1 MNKSLINKTI
11 LIIGLMILLIGL
23 SSSSATEINQSD
35 FTDNI
40 EIDDSLKD
48 TTISKDSFK
57 PSMKND
63 NIITIDDAKYSEY
76 FDEDGYLLN
85 NLETGSIIEL
95 TGTFSNRNFT
105 IDQELTLQGNE
116 NTILYGTTITAE
128 APVIIRN
135 LTINNQNKELENAII
150 IYSNN
155 CIVENC
161 NILDNTTHDVE
172 EIYVLNNN
180 NIIRNNTITVY
191 GPSDEIDWH
200 SSPDLA
206 STLSIAIISSNNIIA
221 NNTINTYSSIKKHE
235 HGTIES
241 ITIQGSHLNDIH
253 AENNTIINN
262 TIRTISDEYAFGIN
276 LGENIDGNK
285 IINNTIYT
293 QGKKFAD
300 GIQPFSSIDNF
311 TVTGNKIISISDD
324 LADGI
329 VISKDKMQGTTQNNT
344 IKDNIIEI
352 TGKTTNGIE
361 IYNSENGII
370 ENNNIIINGN
380 TSNGIIVEGSA
391 NLKNN
396 TIIINSENGTG
407 ILSTSLENS
416 NITNNTIKTNSTY
429 AISLTNANNNNI
441 SDNNVNSQ
449 NNDYIY
455 ISGENNII
463 ENNYPHILKTNI
475 TIIPFS
481 SIIQSYANTTIKVI
495 DQNNNTV
502 NSGKVIIK
510 INGITLKDN
519 DGKTIYAR
527 VKNGTAL
534 FNYKIPTVNINSYIS
549 AVYSGNDKYLSSRT
563 DNIQMNLTLPS
574 DEIRISIDE
583 NPKKGQNT
591 ILTATLVSNNDN
603 KLNEGYVLFKI
614 NDITLKD
621 TYNKTLLVNVY
632 NNTAVL
638 NYTLPVLNTNNYN
651 ITAVYINQNYRLENS
666 SIIEVSKIKSN
677 ITIINL
683 ETDKNAK
690 KTVINATLTDEY
702 QQPIKANTK
711 VVIKINGLSIDS
723 FKISDG
729 IINRIVNFSNIK
741 NLSIIT
747 GETKQYTSCKLYI
760 ER

>member
-11 LIIGLMILLIGL
+11 LIISLMILLIGL
-23 SSSSATEINQSD
+23 SSSSATETNQSD
-35 FTDNI
+35 LENNV
-40 EIDDSLKD
+40 EIDNSLKD
-48 TTISKDSFK
+48 TTIMEDSSKAYLK
-57 PSMKND
+57 TD
-63 NIITIDDAKYSEY
+63 NIITIDDEKYTEY
-76 FDEDGYLLN
+76 FDDEGYLLN
-85 NLETGSIIEL
+85 YLDDGSIIEL
-95 TGTFSNRNFT
+95 TGTFNNRNFT

-116 NTILYGTTITAE
+116 NTILYGTTITAD

-135 LTINNQNKELENAII
+135 LTIDNQNKGLENAII

-161 NILDNTTHDVE
+161 NILDNTTSDVE

-180 NIIRNNTITVY
+180 NTIRNNHITVY
-191 GPSDEIDWH
+191 GPSDEIDWY

-241 ITIQGSHLNDIH
+241 ITIQGSYINDIY

-262 TIRTISDEYAFGIN
+262 TINTITDEYAFGIN

-293 QGKKFAD
+293 RGKKFAD
-300 GIQPFSSIDNF
+300 GIQPFSSINNF

-329 VISKDKMQGTTQNNT
+329 AISKDKMQGTTQNNT
-344 IKDNIIEI
+344 IKDNTIEV

-361 IYNSENGII
+361 IYNSENAII
-370 ENNNIIINGN
+370 ENNTITINGN
-380 TSNGIIVEGSA
+380 TSNGIIVEGNA
-391 NLKNN
+391 NLTRN
-396 TIIINSENGTG
+396 TITINSENGTG
-407 ILSTSLENS
+407 ILSTSLEKS
-416 NITNNTIKTNSTY
+416 NITNNTIKTNSPY
-429 AISLTNANNNNI
+429 AINLTNANNNNI

-449 NNDYIY
+449 NSDYIY
-455 ISGENNII
+455 INGENNII
-463 ENNYPHILKTNI
+463 ENNNPCIINTYI
-475 TIIPFS
+475 TILPFTAM
-481 SIIQSYANTTIKVI
+481 IQSYTNTTIKVK

-510 INGITLKDN
+510 INGKTLKDN
-519 DGKTIYAR
+519 EGKTVYIK
-527 VKNGTAL
+527 VKNGTAV
-534 FNYKIPTVNINSYIS
+534 FNYKIPTSNINSNIS

-563 DNIQMNLTLPS
+563 DNISMNLTLPA
-574 DEIRISIDE
+574 DEIKITVE
-583 NPKKGQNT
+583 KTPKKGQNT
-591 ILTATLVSNNDN
+591 ILTATLVSNNNN
-603 KLNEGYVLFKI
+603 KLDEGYVLFKI
-614 NDITLKD
+614 NGITLKD
-621 TYNKTLLVNVY
+621 THNKTLLVNVY

-638 NYTLPVLNTNNYN
+638 NCTLPILNTNNYN
-651 ITAVYINQNYRLENS
+651 ITAVYVNQNYRLENS
-666 SIIEVSKIKSN
+666 SIIEVSKVKSN

-683 ETDKNAK
+683 ETDKNTK

-702 QQPIKANTK
+702 QQPIKVNTK

-729 IINRIVNFSNIK
+729 MINRTLNYSNIK
-741 NLSIIT
+741 SITIIS
-747 GETKQYTSCKLYI
+747 GETKQYTSCKLDM
-760 ER
+760 

>member
-11 LIIGLMILLIGL
+11 LIISLMILLIGL
-23 SSSSATEINQSD
+23 SSSSATETNQSD
-35 FTDNI
+35 LENNV
-40 EIDDSLKD
+40 EIDNSLKD
-48 TTISKDSFK
+48 TTIMEDSSKAYLK
-57 PSMKND
+57 TD
-63 NIITIDDAKYSEY
+63 NIITIDDEKYTEY
-76 FDEDGYLLN
+76 FDDEGYLLN
-85 NLETGSIIEL
+85 YLDDGSIIEL
-95 TGTFSNRNFT
+95 TGTFNNRNFT

-116 NTILYGTTITAE
+116 NTILYGTTITAD

-135 LTINNQNKELENAII
+135 LTIDNQNKGLENAII

-161 NILDNTTHDVE
+161 NILDNTTSDVE

-180 NIIRNNTITVY
+180 NTIRNNHITVY
-191 GPSDEIDWH
+191 GPSDEIDWY

-241 ITIQGSHLNDIH
+241 ITIQGSYINDIY

-262 TIRTISDEYAFGIN
+262 TINTITDEYAFGIN

-293 QGKKFAD
+293 RGKKFAD
-300 GIQPFSSIDNF
+300 GIQPFSSINNF

-329 VISKDKMQGTTQNNT
+329 AISKDKMQGTTQNNT
-344 IKDNIIEI
+344 IKDNTIEV

-380 TSNGIIVEGSA
+380 TSNGIIVEGNA
-391 NLKNN
+391 NLTRN
-396 TIIINSENGTG
+396 TITINSENGTG

-449 NNDYIY
+449 NSDYIY

-463 ENNYPHILKTNI
+463 ENNYPIILKTNI

-481 SIIQSYANTTIKVI
+481 AMIQSYTDTTIKVI

-519 DGKTIYAR
+519 EGKTIYAK
-527 VKNGTAL
+527 VKNGTAI
-534 FNYKIPTVNINSYIS
+534 FNYKIPTSNINSYIS

-563 DNIQMNLTLPS
+563 DNISMNLTLPA
-574 DEIRISIDE
+574 DEIKITVE
-583 NPKKGQNT
+583 KTPKKGQNT
-591 ILTATLVSNNDN
+591 ILTATLVSNNNN
-603 KLNEGYVLFKI
+603 KLNEGYILFKI
-614 NDITLKD
+614 NGITLKD
-621 TYNKTLLVNVY
+621 THNKTLLVNVY

-638 NYTLPVLNTNNYN
+638 NCTLPILNSNNYN
-651 ITAVYINQNYRLENS
+651 ITAVYVNQNYRLENS
-666 SIIEVSKIKSN
+666 SIIEVSKVKSN

-683 ETDKNAK
+683 ETDKNTK

-702 QQPIKANTK
+702 QQPIKVNTK

-729 IINRIVNFSNIK
+729 MINRTLNYSNIK
-741 NLSIIT
+741 SITIIS
-747 GETKQYTSCKLYI
+747 GETKQYTSCKLDM
-760 ER
+760 

>member
-11 LIIGLMILLIGL
+11 LIISLMILLIGL
-23 SSSSATEINQSD
+23 SSSSATETNQSD
-35 FTDNI
+35 LENNV
-40 EIDDSLKD
+40 EIDNSLKD
-48 TTISKDSFK
+48 TTIMEDSSKAYLK
-57 PSMKND
+57 TD
-63 NIITIDDAKYSEY
+63 NIITIDDEKYTEY
-76 FDEDGYLLN
+76 FDDEGYLLN
-85 NLETGSIIEL
+85 YLDDGSIIEL
-95 TGTFSNRNFT
+95 TGTFNNRNFT

-116 NTILYGTTITAE
+116 NTILYGTTITAD

-135 LTINNQNKELENAII
+135 LTIDNQNKGLENAII

-161 NILDNTTHDVE
+161 NILDNTTSDVE

-180 NIIRNNTITVY
+180 NTIRNNHITVY
-191 GPSDEIDWH
+191 GPSDEIDWY

-241 ITIQGSHLNDIH
+241 ITIQGSYINDIY

-262 TIRTISDEYAFGIN
+262 TINTITDEYAFGIN

-293 QGKKFAD
+293 RGKKFAD
-300 GIQPFSSIDNF
+300 GIQPFSSINNF

-329 VISKDKMQGTTQNNT
+329 AISKDKMQGTTQNNT
-344 IKDNIIEI
+344 IKDNTIEV

-380 TSNGIIVEGSA
+380 TSNGIIVEGRA

-449 NNDYIY
+449 NSDYIY

-463 ENNYPHILKTNI
+463 ENNNPGIINTYI
-475 TIIPFS
+475 TILPFTAM
-481 SIIQSYANTTIKVI
+481 IQSYTNTTIKVK

-510 INGITLKDN
+510 INGKTLKDN
-519 DGKTIYAR
+519 EGKTVYIK
-527 VKNGTAL
+527 VKNGTAI
-534 FNYKIPTVNINSYIS
+534 FNYKIPTSNINSNIS

-563 DNIQMNLTLPS
+563 DNISMNLTLPA
-574 DEIRISIDE
+574 DEIKITVE
-583 NPKKGQNT
+583 KTPKKGQNT
-591 ILTATLVSNNDN
+591 ILTATLVSNNNN
-603 KLNEGYVLFKI
+603 KLDEGYVLFKI
-614 NDITLKD
+614 NGITLKD
-621 TYNKTLLVNVY
+621 THNKTLLVNVY

-638 NYTLPVLNTNNYN
+638 NCTLPILNTNNYN
-651 ITAVYINQNYRLENS
+651 ITAVYVNQNYRLENS
-666 SIIEVSKIKSN
+666 SIIEVSKVKSN

-683 ETDKNAK
+683 ETDKNTK

-702 QQPIKANTK
+702 QQPIKVNTK

-729 IINRIVNFSNIK
+729 MINRTLNYSNIK
-741 NLSIIT
+741 SITIIS
-747 GETKQYTSCKLYI
+747 GETKQYTSCKLDM
-760 ER
+760 

>member
-11 LIIGLMILLIGL
+11 LIISLMILLIGL
-23 SSSSATEINQSD
+23 SSSSATETNQSD
-35 FTDNI
+35 LENNV
-40 EIDDSLKD
+40 EIDNSLKD
-48 TTISKDSFK
+48 TTIMEDSSKAYLK
-57 PSMKND
+57 TD
-63 NIITIDDAKYSEY
+63 NIITIDDEKYTEY
-76 FDEDGYLLN
+76 FDDEGYLLN
-85 NLETGSIIEL
+85 YLDDGSIIEL
-95 TGTFSNRNFT
+95 TGTFNNRNFT

-116 NTILYGTTITAE
+116 NTILYGTTITAD

-135 LTINNQNKELENAII
+135 LTIDNQNKGLENAII

-161 NILDNTTHDVE
+161 NILDNTTNDVE

-180 NIIRNNTITVY
+180 NTIRNNHITVY
-191 GPSDEIDWH
+191 GPSDEIDWY

-241 ITIQGSHLNDIH
+241 ITIQGSYINDIY

-262 TIRTISDEYAFGIN
+262 TINTITDEYAFGIN

-293 QGKKFAD
+293 RGKKFAD
-300 GIQPFSSIDNF
+300 GIQPFSSINNF

-344 IKDNIIEI
+344 IKDNTIEI

-370 ENNNIIINGN
+370 ENNNITVNGN

-441 SDNNVNSQ
+441 LDNGVNSI
-449 NNDYIY
+449 NSDYIY
-455 ISGENNII
+455 INGENNII
-463 ENNYPHILKTNI
+463 ENNYPIILKTNI
-475 TIIPFS
+475 TILPFTAM
-481 SIIQSYANTTIKVI
+481 IQSYTNTTIKVK

-510 INGITLKDN
+510 INGKTLKDN
-519 DGKTIYAR
+519 EGKTVYIK
-527 VKNGTAL
+527 VKNGTAI
-534 FNYKIPTVNINSYIS
+534 FNYKIPTSNINSNIS

-563 DNIQMNLTLPS
+563 DNISMNLTLPA
-574 DEIRISIDE
+574 DEIKITVE
-583 NPKKGQNT
+583 KTPKKGQNT
-591 ILTATLVSNNDN
+591 ILTATLVSNNNN
-603 KLNEGYVLFKI
+603 KLDEGYVLFKI
-614 NDITLKD
+614 NGITLKD
-621 TYNKTLLVNVY
+621 THNKTLLVNVY

-638 NYTLPVLNTNNYN
+638 NCTLPILNTNNYN
-651 ITAVYINQNYRLENS
+651 ITAVYVNRNYRLENS
-666 SIIEVSKIKSN
+666 SIIEVSKVKSN

-683 ETDKNAK
+683 ETDKNTK

-702 QQPIKANTK
+702 QQPIKVNTK

-729 IINRIVNFSNIK
+729 MINRTLNYSNIK
-741 NLSIIT
+741 SITIIS
-747 GETKQYTSCKLYI
+747 GETKQYTSCKLDM
-760 ER
+760 

>member
-11 LIIGLMILLIGL
+11 LIISLMILLIGL
-23 SSSSATEINQSD
+23 SSSSATETNQSD
-35 FTDNI
+35 LENNV
-40 EIDDSLKD
+40 EIDNSLKD
-48 TTISKDSFK
+48 TTIMEDSSKAYLK
-57 PSMKND
+57 TD
-63 NIITIDDAKYSEY
+63 NIITIDDEKYTEY
-76 FDEDGYLLN
+76 FDDEGYLLN
-85 NLETGSIIEL
+85 YLDDGSIIEL
-95 TGTFSNRNFT
+95 TGTFNNRNFT

-116 NTILYGTTITAE
+116 NTILYGTTITAD

-135 LTINNQNKELENAII
+135 LTIDNQNKGLENAII

-161 NILDNTTHDVE
+161 NILDNTTSDVE

-180 NIIRNNTITVY
+180 NTIRNNHITVY
-191 GPSDEIDWH
+191 GPSDEIDWY

-241 ITIQGSHLNDIH
+241 ITIQGSYINDIY

-262 TIRTISDEYAFGIN
+262 TINTITDEYAFGIN

-293 QGKKFAD
+293 RGKKFAD
-300 GIQPFSSIDNF
+300 GIQPFSSINNF

-329 VISKDKMQGTTQNNT
+329 AISKDKMQGTTQNNT
-344 IKDNIIEI
+344 IKDNTIEI

-380 TSNGIIVEGSA
+380 TSNGIIVEGNA
-391 NLKNN
+391 NLTRN
-396 TIIINSENGTG
+396 TITINSENGTG

-449 NNDYIY
+449 NSDYIY

-463 ENNYPHILKTNI
+463 ENNYPIILKTNI

-481 SIIQSYANTTIKVI
+481 AMIQSYTDTTIKVI

-519 DGKTIYAR
+519 EGKTIYAK
-527 VKNGTAL
+527 VKNGTAI
-534 FNYKIPTVNINSYIS
+534 FNYKIPTSNINSYIS

-563 DNIQMNLTLPS
+563 DNISMNLTLPA
-574 DEIRISIDE
+574 DEIKITVE
-583 NPKKGQNT
+583 KTPKKGQNT
-591 ILTATLVSNNDN
+591 ILTATLVSNNNN
-603 KLNEGYVLFKI
+603 KLNEGYILFKI
-614 NDITLKD
+614 NGITLKD
-621 TYNKTLLVNVY
+621 THNKTLLVNVY

-638 NYTLPVLNTNNYN
+638 NCTLPILNSNNYN
-651 ITAVYINQNYRLENS
+651 ITAVYVNQNYRLENS
-666 SIIEVSKIKSN
+666 SIIEVSKVKSN

-683 ETDKNAK
+683 ETDKNTK

-702 QQPIKANTK
+702 QQPIKVNTK

-729 IINRIVNFSNIK
+729 MINRTLNYSNIK
-741 NLSIIT
+741 SITIIS
-747 GETKQYTSCKLYI
+747 GETKQYTSCKLDM
-760 ER
+760 

>member
-11 LIIGLMILLIGL
+11 LIISLMILLIGL
-23 SSSSATEINQSD
+23 SSSSATETNQSD
-35 FTDNI
+35 LENNV
-40 EIDDSLKD
+40 EIDNSLKD
-48 TTISKDSFK
+48 TTIMEDSSKAYLK
-57 PSMKND
+57 TD
-63 NIITIDDAKYSEY
+63 NIITIDDEKYTEY
-76 FDEDGYLLN
+76 FDDEGYLLN
-85 NLETGSIIEL
+85 YLDDGSIIEL
-95 TGTFSNRNFT
+95 TGTFNNRNFT

-116 NTILYGTTITAE
+116 NTILYGTTITAD

-135 LTINNQNKELENAII
+135 LTIDNQNKGLENAII

-161 NILDNTTHDVE
+161 NILDNTTSDVE

-180 NIIRNNTITVY
+180 NTIRNNHITVY
-191 GPSDEIDWH
+191 GPSDEIDWY

-241 ITIQGSHLNDIH
+241 ITIQGSYINDIY

-262 TIRTISDEYAFGIN
+262 TINTITDEYAFGIN

-293 QGKKFAD
+293 RGKKFAD
-300 GIQPFSSIDNF
+300 GIQPFSSINNF

-329 VISKDKMQGTTQNNT
+329 AISKDKMQGTTQNNT
-344 IKDNIIEI
+344 IKDNTIEV

-380 TSNGIIVEGSA
+380 TSNGIIVEGNA
-391 NLKNN
+391 NLTRN
-396 TIIINSENGTG
+396 TITINSENGTG

-449 NNDYIY
+449 NSDYIY

-463 ENNYPHILKTNI
+463 ENNYPIILKTNI

-481 SIIQSYANTTIKVI
+481 AMIQSYTDTTIKVI

-519 DGKTIYAR
+519 EGKTIYAK
-527 VKNGTAL
+527 VKNGTAI
-534 FNYKIPTVNINSYIS
+534 FNYKIPTSNINSYIS

-563 DNIQMNLTLPS
+563 DNISMNLTLPA
-574 DEIRISIDE
+574 DEIKITVE
-583 NPKKGQNT
+583 KTPKKGQNT
-591 ILTATLVSNNDN
+591 ILTATLVSNNNN
-603 KLNEGYVLFKI
+603 KLNEGYILFKI
-614 NDITLKD
+614 NGITLKD
-621 TYNKTLLVNVY
+621 THNKTLLVNVY

-638 NYTLPVLNTNNYN
+638 NCTLPILNTNNYN
-651 ITAVYINQNYRLENS
+651 ITAVYVNQNYRLENS
-666 SIIEVSKIKSN
+666 SIIEVSKVKSN

-683 ETDKNAK
+683 ETDKNTK

-702 QQPIKANTK
+702 QQPIKVNTK

-729 IINRIVNFSNIK
+729 MINRTLNYSNIK
-741 NLSIIT
+741 SITIIS
-747 GETKQYTSCKLYI
+747 GETKQYTSCKLDM
-760 ER
+760 